1 MTLVQHQFSSYKS
14 CQEKNLSYLSYFQPS
29 MIKSVRMCVLVSINP
44 PTHNPQMDCPPY
56 PYSLVDETTFN
67 IPRMK
72 FQGKVPGELA
82 EMGNILVAEGMNGI
96 MNWEIN
102 FKNH

>member
-1 MTLVQHQFSSYKS
+1 
-14 CQEKNLSYLSYFQPS
+14 
-29 MIKSVRMCVLVSINP
+29 
-44 PTHNPQMDCPPY
+44 MDCSPY
-56 PYSLVDETTFN
+56 PHSLVDETTFN

>member
-1 MTLVQHQFSSYKS
+1 M
-14 CQEKNLSYLSYFQPS
+14 N
-29 MIKSVRMCVLVSINP
+29 
-44 PTHNPQMDCPPY
+44 CPPY

-82 EMGNILVAEGMNGI
+82 EMGNILEAEGMNRV
-96 MNWEIN
+96 MNWEIKFRN
-102 FKNH
+102 HLFHNSKRSTEKNIKKYQVF

>member
-1 MTLVQHQFSSYKS
+1 
-14 CQEKNLSYLSYFQPS
+14 
-29 MIKSVRMCVLVSINP
+29 MCVLVSTHP
-44 PTHNPQMDCPPY
+44 PTHNSTDELSTLSIFFC
-56 PYSLVDETTFN
+56 ETTFN
-67 IPRMK
+67 IPHLK